1 MALAWNEQPKTLA
14 EVEALPAEVLTCAN
28 VAAVLGTSPNT
39 LHLAAV
45 QRPEL
50 LGFPVI
56 VLGTRVK
63 IPKRPFLRFMRGE
76 PEPEPENAG

>member
-1 MALAWNEQPKTLA
+1 MAIAWNEQPRTLE
-14 EVEALPAEVLTCAN
+14 EVEALPGEVLTCAN
-28 VAAVLGTSPNT
+28 VAGILAASPNT
-39 LHLAAV
+39 IHVTAV

-63 IPKRPFLRFMRGE
+63 IPKRPFIRFMRGE
-76 PEPEPENAG
+76 PEPEPTDGE